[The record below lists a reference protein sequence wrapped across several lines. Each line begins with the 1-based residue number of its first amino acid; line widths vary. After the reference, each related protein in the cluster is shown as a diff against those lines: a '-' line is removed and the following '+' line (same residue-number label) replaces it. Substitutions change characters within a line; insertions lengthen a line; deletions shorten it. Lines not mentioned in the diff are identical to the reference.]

1 MTQPEYPPE
10 FLALLAAVK
19 GKRSRVVVE
28 HILKNGFITTEE
40 LENIYGYSHPPRA
53 IRDVREQG
61 IPLETFSVKNAEGR
75 TIAAYRFAD
84 FDKTILGRIGG
95 RTTITKAFKNQLLET
110 ADSKCSICLSP
121 FESRYLQVDHRVPYE
136 VAGDVM
142 DRLPEDYMLLCGA
155 CNRAKS
161 WSCEHC
167 RNWLEAKNPE
177 VCKTCYWAQ
186 PEQYEHIAMR
196 SIRRLDVT
204 WTENEIP
211 DYEQLKATALD
222 ENETLPDYVKKILK
236 SHFESH

>member
-40 LENIYGYSHPPRA
+40 LENTYGYNHPPRA

-61 IPLETFSVKNAEGR
+61 IPLETFSVKNKEGR

-84 FDKTILGRIGG
+84 IDKSILGRIGG
-95 RTTITKAFKNQLLET
+95 RIAVTKAFKNQLLET
-110 ADSKCSICLSP
+110 AGSKCSICLSP
-121 FESRYLQVDHRVPYE
+121 FENRYLQVDHRVPYE
-136 VAGDVM
+136 VAGDIT

-167 RNWLEAKNPE
+167 SNWLETKNPE
-177 VCKTCYWAQ
+177 ICKTCYWAR
-186 PEQYEHIAMR
+186 PERYEHIAMR
-196 SIRRLDVT
+196 LIRRLDVT
-204 WTENEIP
+204 WTEDEVA
-211 DYEQLKATALD
+211 DYEQLKAMALD
-222 ENETLPDYVKKILK
+222 ENERLPDYVKKILK
-236 SHFESH
+236 SHFESR

>member
-10 FLALLAAVK
+10 FLALLAAVR

-40 LENIYGYSHPPRA
+40 LENTYGYSHPPRA

-84 FDKTILGRIGG
+84 IDKAIFGRIGG
-95 RTTITKAFKNQLLET
+95 RIAVTKAFKNQLLEAT
-110 ADSKCSICLSP
+110 GSKCSICLSP
-121 FESRYLQVDHRVPYE
+121 FENRYLQVDHRVPYE
-136 VAGDVM
+136 VAGDITH
-142 DRLPEDYMLLCGA
+142 RLPGDYMLLCGA

-167 RNWLEAKNPE
+167 SNWLEIKNPE
-177 VCKTCYWAQ
+177 ICKTCYWAQ

-204 WTENEIP
+204 WAEDEIA
-211 DYEQLKATALD
+211 DYEQLKTMALD
-222 ENETLPDYVKKILK
+222 ENKTLPDYVKKILK
-236 SHFESH
+236 SHFESQ